1 MATVRPFRAI
11 RPDPE
16 LAEKVACL
24 PYDVMNRQEAKA
36 MAEGNPY
43 SFLRVVRSELELPE
57 SVDDYDD
64 AVYEHG
70 CANFRRMIED
80 GILQKDE
87 RPYFYVYRQVM
98 DGRPQTGLVAT
109 VSVDEYVENK
119 IRRHEFTR
127 KDKEVDR
134 TRHFDVC
141 NAHTEP
147 VFLTYRQRDDISRLI
162 DDFIEYND
170 ATYDFRSDDGIVH
183 QLWVIDDAETIVELE
198 SHFRDIDILY
208 IADGH
213 HRTAS
218 AANVSLKRR
227 EEFPDAPAD
236 AEQNYSMAVI
246 FPDEDLYIMDY
257 NRLVKDLNGL
267 SADEFLNRLG
277 KIYGIEKVEDA
288 FHPTRK
294 GEICMYLGGEWYAL
308 TAPDSIYEG
317 LDPVNR
323 LDVSVLQNNV
333 LAPILGVEDPRTC
346 ERIDFVGGIRGLGEL
361 KRRVDDGWGVAFA
374 MFPTTMDELLS
385 VADADMIMPPKS
397 TWFEPK
403 LRSGLFIHDL
413 QD

>member
-1 MATVRPFRAI
+1 M
-11 RPDPE
+11 
-16 LAEKVACL
+16 
-24 PYDVMNRQEAKA
+24 
-36 MAEGNPY
+36 
-43 SFLRVVRSELELPE
+43 
-57 SVDDYDD
+57 
-64 AVYEHG
+64 
-70 CANFRRMIED
+70 
-80 GILQKDE
+80 
-87 RPYFYVYRQVM
+87 
-98 DGRPQTGLVAT
+98 
-109 VSVDEYVENK
+109 
-119 IRRHEFTR
+119 
-127 KDKEVDR
+127 
-134 TRHFDVC
+134 
-141 NAHTEP
+141 
-147 VFLTYRQRDDISRLI
+147 TYRQRDDISRLI

-346 ERIDFVGGIRGLGEL
+346 ERIDFVGGIRGQMCIRDRCLALPPGLSLCSISERALKAAEQVENRGYYLDILRLYKRVAKDFQYPSTPSLSHMFALDYQLDRILEEGLDNRFARHKLLADKVRAWAEKHFALFAAEGYRSNTVTCISTPPEFVFSELSKPMLERGYRLGGGYGDFKSSTFRIATMGEL
-361 KRRVDDGWGVAFA
+361 QEETLDEVIAA
-374 MFPTTMDELLS
+374 MNEIL
-385 VADADMIMPPKS
+385 
-397 TWFEPK
+397 
-403 LRSGLFIHDL
+403 GLEA
-413 QD
+413 